1 MIFVLFQLF
10 LYIDPFFIID
20 FSNPE
25 EIVIVKE
32 NKLDFVNEYIQII
45 NDKILTFGRFVDE
58 NKKSNGLIVALI
70 DKNNLDV
77 INSFSIQ
84 DDFIDSDVKYNQRF
98 LTLIENRIIFPMTD
112 TKGQKMIILTLENDI
127 LKLDETFAYQNEYLL
142 RGLIINERFYTIS
155 YNNIYI
161 YDFNNYELIKKI
173 EYNVI
178 E

>member
-1 MIFVLFQLF
+1 M
-10 LYIDPFFIID
+10 
-20 FSNPE
+20 N
-25 EIVIVKE
+25 
-32 NKLDFVNEYIQII
+32 
-45 NDKILTFGRFVDE
+45 TFR
-58 NKKSNGLIVALI
+58 LLI

-98 LTLIENRIIFPMTD
+98 LTLIENKIIFPMTD

-142 RGLIINERFYTIS
+142 RGLIINKRFYTIS